1 MENALKKV
9 QTETLYEVSYEGEN
23 YSVTHIEDADTNSGF
38 FSWEVVDDDGMFVE
52 GAMESEVIQ
61 FVIENM

>member
-9 QTETLYEVSYEGEN
+9 QTETLYEVAYEGEN
-23 YSVTHIEDADTNSGF
+23 YSVTHIEDADTDSGF
-38 FSWEVVDDDGMFVE
+38 FSWEVVDDEGMFVE
-52 GAMESEVIQ
+52 GSLESEIIQ